1 MIVMLLTG
9 ERQEYYV
16 SQSRSL
22 YHKLLLLLLSNTK
35 LKCLFRILIPQ
46 DSFGEVVGMMEDGNN
61 DMRERLRTLQQENES
76 KDANILALE
85 KLIVELEVRIIIII
99 LD

>member
-22 YHKLLLLLLSNTK
+22 YHKLLLVLLSNTK
-35 LKCLFRILIPQ
+35 LKCLFRFSIPQ
-46 DSFGEVVGMMEDGNN
+46 DSFGEVVGMMEEGSN
-61 DMRERLRTLQQENES
+61 DMRERLRTLKQENES

-85 KLIVELEVRIIIII
+85 KRIRELEVPVRIS
-99 LD
+99 